1 LGLDDSSHQQ
11 ELQKVFDAIEVPIIR
26 TDCDQHVL
34 GLNRA
39 ASVFIGFK
47 PEDCIGQTCDELFN
61 LNGSTRGR
69 GTIQRAMTMAES
81 QVADTVVSPGG
92 KEIPI
97 RFQATPLFD
106 DSGKVSGTIDYLV
119 RDLSEEKE
127 LLSQIWDLAG
137 RLAAGDLDARVAPG
151 KPDTIQADTIDAING
166 IVDLLAGQVQN
177 ITAQADLS
185 RFFADEV
192 TKVTTN
198 ISRLANGSQDL
209 DLSVRTTD
217 QTTATAGEQF
227 VTINQEMARL
237 SASLTRLV
245 SETDD
250 LTTSI
255 IHGRFG
261 VRADLQDHQG
271 VYRSVIRGVNT
282 ALDSLVGY
290 FDQMPT
296 PILTVDNECTVQ
308 YINRHAAAIGGVSQI
323 QAIGMKCAE
332 VVHADAC
339 GTSGCVARQCVL
351 QHQNVKAETVARPQG
366 KIIDIDVTG
375 IPIQDL
381 DGRVVGSM
389 EFIRDMTAEMAAA
402 RIANKQALY
411 QDEEVKKVVE
421 VLGKIAGGTLTLPS
435 PVAPA
440 DQDTRVIAE
449 NFEEIG
455 RAISQTVDN
464 LNALVADAEMLSVAA
479 VEGRLGT
486 RADATRHRGDYR
498 KIVEG
503 VNLALNAIIAPL
515 QVASD
520 YFERIGKG
528 DIPERRTA
536 RVNGDIIA
544 MQNGLNTCIDNL
556 NALVGDAEMLSVA
569 AVEGRLA
576 TRADATRHQ
585 GDFRHIIEGFNGTL
599 DELIRGLHI
608 ASDSV
613 SLIGRGV
620 IPERITAGMSGE
632 FDDLKNNLNACIDG
646 LDGLVEANAV
656 LKRMAVNDHGTEVE
670 GNYPGLFGEVKIHV
684 NTVRD
689 RLNHVAGSIEKIGN
703 GDLSEYQEYRTI
715 GKRSEQDRLVPGLI
729 RTLDHLQ
736 GLTDDAGMLSV
747 AAVEGRLETRA
758 DASKHEG
765 NYRKIVDGV
774 NQTLDAVIAPLNEA
788 RRVSQ
793 DYAEG
798 SFSTRMDRSIPVAGD
813 FLEFREALDNIGVR
827 VSAAIGAISQ
837 VSSAYAGCDFTSRV
851 DPAVHLAGDF
861 VTMGKALNS
870 IGVEVSEAFR
880 VTRDQIH
887 DLNEDLTGVGT
898 QVEEITRGAQ
908 QVAVSTIDVSA
919 NTEKAM
925 LGTQQVLH
933 AMEDISA
940 AVEEVTASMES
951 VAVLAKQTESLSKD
965 GVVLAGKAEASMDAI
980 GNAGNEAGRIVN
992 EIGMQMN
999 DIGKIVKI
1007 IRELAS
1013 QTNLLALNAAI
1024 EAARAGEHGR
1034 GFAVVAAEVKSLAQE
1049 SRGSAEHIEELITG
1063 LRSRSEEAL
1072 IAMNETSTLIE
1083 KGDQVLDETL
1093 QSFNKIV
1100 ESVQKISQNTEEVAS
1115 ATEEQAAAVQEITA
1129 SVHEVTSLI
1138 EETSRD
1144 STDVASATEEST
1156 ASIEEISRM
1165 IGEAKNSSER
1175 IRGEIAIFRV

>member
-1 LGLDDSSHQQ
+1 MAKIEQFSGVGLEESSFQHQQ

-47 PEDCIGQTCDELFN
+47 PEDCIGQTCDTLFN

-81 QVADTVVSPGG
+81 QVADTVISPGG
-92 KEIPI
+92 REIPI

-106 DSGKVSGTIDYLV
+106 ARGEVSGTINYLI

-137 RLAAGDLDARVAPG
+137 RLAAGDLDARMAPG
-151 KPDTIQADTIDAING
+151 KPDTIQADAIDAING
-166 IVDLLAGQVQN
+166 IVNLLAGQVQN

-192 TKVTTN
+192 AKVNTS
-198 ISRLANGSQDL
+198 ICHLADGSLDL
-209 DLSVRTTD
+209 DLSIGPTD
-217 QTTATAGEQF
+217 STTARAGEQF
-227 VTINQEMARL
+227 IGINREIARVA
-237 SASLTRLV
+237 ASLTHLV
-245 SETDD
+245 SEIDELETA
-250 LTTSI
+250 I
-255 IHGRFG
+255 VHGRFG
-261 VRADLQDHQG
+261 VRAGDQDHLG
-271 VYRSVIRGVNT
+271 VYRSAIGGVNT
-282 ALDSLVGY
+282 TLDALVRY

-296 PILTVDNECTVQ
+296 SIFTIDNECRIQ
-308 YINRHAAAIGGVSQI
+308 YINRHAAAIGGVSPQ
-323 QAIGMKCAE
+323 QAIGMPCAE

-339 GTSGCVARQCVL
+339 GTSGCVAQQCLL
-351 QHQNVKAETVARPQG
+351 QHHNVKAETVARPRG
-366 KIIDIDVTG
+366 LTFEIDVTG
-375 IPIQDL
+375 IPIL
-381 DGRVVGSM
+381 DRHGQVVGSM
-389 EFIRDMTAEMAAA
+389 EFIRDMTAEKTATRTAE
-402 RIANKQALY
+402 KQALY
-411 QDEEVKKVVE
+411 QDREVKKVVE
-421 VLGKIAGGTLTLPS
+421 VLGKIAGGDLVIPS
-435 PVAPA
+435 AIAPA
-440 DQDTRVIAE
+440 DEDTQVIAQD
-449 NFEEIG
+449 FDEINH
-455 RAISQTVDN
+455 AISQTVGN
-464 LNALVADAEMLSVAA
+464 LNALVADA
-479 VEGRLGT
+479 T
-486 RADATRHRGDYR
+486 
-498 KIVEG
+498 
-503 VNLALNAIIAPL
+503 
-515 QVASD
+515 
-520 YFERIGKG
+520 
-528 DIPERRTA
+528 
-536 RVNGDIIA
+536 
-544 MQNGLNTCIDNL
+544 
-556 NALVGDAEMLSVA
+556 MLSVA

-585 GDFRHIIEGFNGTL
+585 GDFRHIIEGVNGTL

-646 LDGLVEANAV
+646 LSGLVEVNAV
-656 LKRMAVNDHGTEVE
+656 LKRMAVNDHSTEVK
-670 GNYPGLFGEVKIHV
+670 GNYPGLFGEVKVHV

-689 RLNHVAGSIEKIGN
+689 RFNHIAGSIEKIGN

-715 GKRSEQDRLVPGLI
+715 GKRSEQDRLVPGLT

-736 GLTDDAGMLSV
+736 GLTDDAGMLARAS
-747 AAVEGRLETRA
+747 VEGRLETRA

-788 RRVSQ
+788 RRVSR

-798 SFSTRMDRSIPVAGD
+798 SFSTRMDRSIPMAGD

-887 DLNEDLTGVGT
+887 DLNEDLTGVGA
-898 QVEEITRGAQ
+898 QVEEISRGAQ

-951 VAVLAKQTESLSKD
+951 VAVLAKQTEFLSKD

-1083 KGDQVLDETL
+1083 QGDLVLDETL

-1129 SVHEVTSLI
+1129 SIHEVTSQI